1 MKKKSL
7 TDRIINAAT
16 INPDGVTAAQLKN
29 AVPNTGNAVSVALWK
44 LKKSGVLS
52 HDPKTGVYKLTDV
65 NKTQAPVEN
74 GIELV
79 SVAKLEQAKAKRGRP
94 AKKTKSNT
102 EGALDTA
109 NKTIKHYE
117 SDLKRADERYL
128 ELSARMM
135 NLRKDFDGL
144 REQHE
149 DALAIIRYLEDK
161 MFKVIQL
168 DARRGHA

>member
-94 AKKTKSNT
+94 AKKTKTITTVTSDKSIK
-102 EGALDTA
+102 EYQDT
-109 NKTIKHYE
+109 
-117 SDLKRADERYL
+117 LKRADESYADL
-128 ELSARMM
+128 AARMM

-144 REQHE
+144 RERHE

-168 DARRGHA
+168 DARRGNA

>member
-16 INPDGVTAAQLKN
+16 INPDGVTASQLKN
-29 AVPNTGNAVSVALWK
+29 SVPNTGNAVSVALWK

-65 NKTQAPVEN
+65 NKSVVPDATPAAP
-74 GIELV
+74 
-79 SVAKLEQAKAKRGRP
+79 APAPKKRGRP
-94 AKKTKSNT
+94 VKKVKTLLTLTSDKS
-102 EGALDTA
+102 
-109 NKTIKHYE
+109 IKEYQAT
-117 SDLKRADERYL
+117 LKRADESYADL
-128 ELSARMM
+128 AARMM

-144 REQHE
+144 RERHE

-168 DARRGHA
+168 DARRGNA

>member
-7 TDRIINAAT
+7 IQQIINAAT
-16 INPDGVTAAQLKN
+16 INPDGVTASQLKN
-29 AVPNTGNAVSVALWK
+29 SVPNTGNAVSVALWK

-65 NKTQAPVEN
+65 NKSVVPDATQDAPVP
-74 GIELV
+74 
-79 SVAKLEQAKAKRGRP
+79 APKKRGRP
-94 AKKTKSNT
+94 AKKTKTITTVTSGKSIK
-102 EGALDTA
+102 EYQDT
-109 NKTIKHYE
+109 
-117 SDLKRADERYL
+117 LKRADESYADL
-128 ELSARMM
+128 AARMM

-144 REQHE
+144 RERHE

-168 DARRGHA
+168 DARRGNA